1 MVREVWGSRPRPR
14 VDCSSAGVRRQS
26 QHHCCANC
34 CSSAGKASSS
44 CRSRWLASPRYEA
57 LAHACSTLFPL
68 AYTRCS
74 RWLLTPTRYPHLLI
88 YSLFPPAHT
97 RCSRWLLT
105 PTRYPHLLSAG
116 KVADKNTCRVSYHKR
131 RANLFGAL
139 EHKWQQFLD
148 EKCEEVSPT
157 ASITCACTALA
168 AHPTCPAP
176 HHPAPPAPRYSHRP
190 LLLLP
195 RHRLLTAQRPDLPTS
210 QRWPT

>member
-57 LAHACSTLFPL
+57 LAHACST
-68 AYTRCS
+68 
-74 RWLLTPTRYPHLLI
+74 
-88 YSLFPPAHT
+88 LFPPAHT

-168 AHPTCPAP
+168 AHPTRPAP